1 MTVILRTAAN
11 SAWWTGDPL
20 LSLALGQ
27 STRATSDRG
36 RKAHWSVVYFVKLAE
51 GRLAQ
56 VSPKSESGA
65 VKVHG
70 SGWPHR
76 IASFPLDYLSALNND
91 LTQPLFQ
98 SILSIPRK
106 YHGERGVSFG
116 FDGLSRPRLCSA
128 PLHPRKCCAARE
140 SVFGTKPL
148 IGHSRHASPRLGP
161 HNVCGCYPDL
171 SAV

>member
-51 GRLAQ
+51 GRLVQ
-56 VSPKSESGA
+56 VSPISESGP

-70 SGWPHR
+70 SGWPQR
-76 IASFPLDYLSALNND
+76 PASFPLNR
-91 LTQPLFQ
+91 QQ
-98 SILSIPRK
+98 
-106 YHGERGVSFG
+106 
-116 FDGLSRPRLCSA
+116 
-128 PLHPRKCCAARE
+128 AA
-140 SVFGTKPL
+140 
-148 IGHSRHASPRLGP
+148 
-161 HNVCGCYPDL
+161 
-171 SAV
+171 